1 MQCLCGLRIQL
12 LRSLVSS
19 RNMEP
24 RSPDLLQAA
33 EGQFKR
39 QTTII
44 SVVFMLLVASISAY
58 GARWSYLSNHQDST
72 KQAQATD
79 LPVIQDLR
87 RLLFGTT
94 PSTGTTTPE
103 TQEQINVLILGI
115 GGPGHE
121 GSNLTD
127 SILLASINLTDH
139 KVGLVSIPRDL
150 AYPLGGGRFEKIN
163 SVHAYAEQAAP
174 GEGAARTAQAFSQ
187 LLETRIDHVVRV
199 DFQGFI
205 KLIDAIGGISVPVE
219 TAFTDTSYPSN
230 DPPNSWKTV
239 SFKKG
244 VQDMNGERALIFA
257 RSRHGNN
264 GEGSDFARSR
274 RQQLVMIA
282 VRDKLLSLGTLT
294 DPNKLADIYR
304 VVSSHIQTDLSV
316 WELLRF
322 APLAKDFS
330 RDNITLQVLDDRP
343 NGVLTSATVNG
354 AYMLFPKQPDWS
366 EVRAIVQNPFSTETA
381 RKEALRPE
389 QSIRLEIKNGT
400 FRTNF
405 AAQAAAELEKNGY
418 EITNL
423 GNAAKRGFERTAIY
437 DLTSGKK
444 PAELARLQKLLQ
456 ADVVSI
462 TPDQIKT
469 DANGTTRLFPLDAET
484 TERAYAQTT
493 DFLLILGEASF
504 AFVESNSYVR

>member
-1 MQCLCGLRIQL
+1 
-12 LRSLVSS
+12 
-19 RNMEP
+19 MEL

-39 QTTII
+39 QTTIVT
-44 SVVFMLLVASISAY
+44 VVFMLLVASASAY
-58 GARWSYLSNHQDST
+58 GARWSYLSNHQDAT
-72 KQAQATD
+72 QQARANS
-79 LPVIQDLR
+79 LPVFQDLR
-87 RLLFGTT
+87 RLLFGTQIP
-94 PSTGTTTPE
+94 PSDQPPQRE
-103 TQEQINVLILGI
+103 NQMNVLILGI

-127 SILLASINLTDH
+127 SILLASVDLQEK
-139 KVGLVSIPRDL
+139 KVGLVSLPRDL

-163 SVHAYAEQAAP
+163 SVHAYAEQDAP
-174 GEGAARTAQAFSQ
+174 GEGAVRTAQAFSQ
-187 LLETRIDHVVRV
+187 LLETRIDHVVRI
-199 DFQGFI
+199 DFQGFT
-205 KLIDAIGGISVPVE
+205 KLIDAIGGITVTVE
-219 TAFTDTSYPSN
+219 NGFTDPSYPSN
-230 DPPNSWKTV
+230 NPPNSWKTV

-244 VQDMNGERALIFA
+244 VQEMDGERALMFA

-304 VVSSHIQTDLSV
+304 AIANHVQTSFSV
-316 WELLRF
+316 WDLLKF
-322 APLAKDFS
+322 APMAKEFS
-330 RDNITLQVLDDRP
+330 RQNMTLNVLDDRP

-366 EVRAIVQNPFSTETA
+366 EVRHIVQNPFSTEVT
-381 RKEALRPE
+381 RKEAVQPQE
-389 QSIRLEIKNGT
+389 SIRLEIKNGT

-405 AAQAAAELEKNGY
+405 AAQAAAKLEKNGY

-423 GNAAKRGFERTAIY
+423 GNAAKRGFEQTAIY
-437 DLTSGKK
+437 DLTGGTK

-456 ADVVSI
+456 ANVVSI
-462 TPDQIKT
+462 GPNQLKQEQ
-469 DANGTTRLFPLDAET
+469 NGTARLFPLDAET
-484 TERAYAQTT
+484 TERAYSQTT

-504 AFVESNSYVR
+504 AFVE

>member
-1 MQCLCGLRIQL
+1 
-12 LRSLVSS
+12 
-19 RNMEP
+19 MEP

-44 SVVFMLLVASISAY
+44 TVAFMLLVASASAY
-58 GARWSYLSNHQDST
+58 GARWSYLSNHQDT
-72 KQAQATD
+72 GQQARANS
-79 LPVIQDLR
+79 LPVFQDLR
-87 RLLFGTT
+87 RLLFGNPVTH
-94 PSTGTTTPE
+94 
-103 TQEQINVLILGI
+103 TQPQPQSEEQMNVLILGI

-127 SILLASINLTDH
+127 SILFASVNLKDH

-163 SVHAYAEQAAP
+163 SVHAYAEQEAP
-174 GEGAARTAQAFSQ
+174 GEGAVRTAQAFSQ
-187 LLETRIDHVVRV
+187 LFDTRIDHVVRI
-199 DFQGFI
+199 DFQGFT
-205 KLIDAIGGISVPVE
+205 KLIDAIGGITVPVE
-219 TAFTDTSYPSN
+219 NGFTDPSYPSN
-230 DPPNSWKTV
+230 SPPNSWKTV

-244 VQDMNGERALIFA
+244 SQEMNGERALTFA

-264 GEGSDFARSR
+264 GEGTDFARSR

-282 VRDKLLSLGTLT
+282 VRDKLLSLGTLA

-304 VVSSHIQTDLSV
+304 AISNHVQTSFSV
-316 WELLRF
+316 WDLLKF
-322 APLAKDFS
+322 APMAKDFS
-330 RDNITLQVLDDRP
+330 REHMTLTVLDDRA

-366 EVRAIVQNPFSTETA
+366 EVRAIVQNPFSTEVA
-381 RKEALRPE
+381 RKEEVRPQE
-389 QSIRLEIKNGT
+389 SIRLEIKNGT

-405 AAQAAAELEKNGY
+405 AAQAAAKLEKSGY

-423 GNAAKRGFERTAIY
+423 GNAVKRGFERTAIY
-437 DLTSGKK
+437 DLTGGKK

-462 TPDQIKT
+462 APNQIKT
-469 DANGTTRLFPLDAET
+469 DSNGTARLFPLDTET
-484 TERAYAQTT
+484 TERAYSQTT